1 MKQTFVKVRLAA
13 TDIRTCSKKARASS
27 WAIEWQSKD
36 IQIYVSKV
44 FKCLSKGCW
53 MDTSYLMDI
62 KQSRLSSEKAACRCV
77 DAWNAGWASGAKQT
91 KSRMKL

>member
-1 MKQTFVKVRLAA
+1 MYDSLLWINEPARRRHGQALGRLNG
-13 TDIRTCSKKARASS
+13 RG
-27 WAIEWQSKD
+27 KD

-44 FKCLSKGCW
+44 FKYRSKRCW
-53 MDTSYLMDI
+53 MNASDLMDI

-91 KSRMKL
+91 KSR